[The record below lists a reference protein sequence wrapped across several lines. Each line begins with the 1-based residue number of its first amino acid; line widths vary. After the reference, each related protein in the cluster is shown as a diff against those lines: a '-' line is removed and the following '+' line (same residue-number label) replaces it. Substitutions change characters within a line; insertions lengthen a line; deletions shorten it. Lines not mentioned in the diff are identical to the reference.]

1 MGIGILIVIATAVFI
16 AWSIVKTTELHPAG
30 SVSAVPRSPL
40 DEAERILTARYA
52 SGDITPDEYR
62 RMLTILRA

>member
-1 MGIGILIVIATAVFI
+1 MGIGILIVIAAAVFI

-30 SVSAVPRSPL
+30 SVARVPRSPL
-40 DEAERILTARYA
+40 EEAERILTARYA

-62 RMLTILRA
+62 RMLSILRT